1 MYQGDSVDGN
11 DGKNF
16 QTNKKVIV
24 SKKVNHDFKKPGR
37 KDNCS
42 GLFRPNLYGV
52 TYMMAR
58 GIQNRET

>member
-11 DGKNF
+11 DGKTF

-24 SKKVNHDFKKPGR
+24 SKKSKPRLQEAWQEGQ
-37 KDNCS
+37 
-42 GLFRPNLYGV
+42 LFR

-58 GIQNRET
+58 GIQNTET